1 MCRYCRY
8 VTEAGGGEPGDGGP
22 EHSEPAPADVEY
34 ELLLAEGE
42 GQVTIQLLMLMFCSP
57 LEQKVRVPSQRVRG

>member
-34 ELLLAEGE
+34 ELLLAGGEGE
-42 GQVTIQLLMLMFCSP
+42 VLLMLTICSP
-57 LEQKVRVPSQRVRG
+57 LEQKVRVSSQ